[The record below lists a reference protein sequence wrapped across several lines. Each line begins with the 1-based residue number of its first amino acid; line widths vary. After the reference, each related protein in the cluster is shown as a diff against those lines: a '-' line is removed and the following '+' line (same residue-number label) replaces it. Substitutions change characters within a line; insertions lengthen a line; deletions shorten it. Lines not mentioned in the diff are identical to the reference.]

1 MVSHVRGHNDPRR
14 PTSEKRNDK
23 MKTQLISAKSPA
35 AARKLAPW
43 AAKVAKVE
51 GGYMAFESAAD
62 YRTWK
67 NQK

>member
-1 MVSHVRGHNDPRR
+1 
-14 PTSEKRNDK
+14 